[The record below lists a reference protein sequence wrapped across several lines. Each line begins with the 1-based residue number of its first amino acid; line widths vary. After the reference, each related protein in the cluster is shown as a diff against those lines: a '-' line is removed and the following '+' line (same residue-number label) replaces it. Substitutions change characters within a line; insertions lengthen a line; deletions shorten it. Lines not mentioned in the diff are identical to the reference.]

1 MRYLKDKNPNNKQ
14 LKTLIMLE
22 NTGTPFN
29 AITGD
34 KHLGIIP
41 SMANRHGLIAGA
53 TGTGKTCSLQ
63 NLAETF
69 SAMGVPVFA
78 TDIKG
83 DLTGVSKAGGGN
95 VHFEKSIE
103 DNHLKECGFEYKA
116 HPVCVWDVFGQEG
129 HPLRTTVSEM
139 GPILLSRIL
148 DLNETQSDVL
158 NMVFRIA
165 DDKELLL
172 LDLKDLRKMLEEVGN
187 NRTQYITAYG
197 NISIATI
204 GAIQRSLLSLEDQG
218 GDQFFGEPAIDIYDF
233 MQTRQGRGVINIL
246 ASDKIVNSPKVY
258 TSFLLYLLSELYEEL
273 PEVGDLDKPKL
284 VFFFDEAHM
293 LFNGISKSLLEKIEQ
308 IVRLIRSK
316 GVGVYF
322 CTQNPADIPDTV
334 LGQLGNRIQHA
345 LRAYTPHEQ
354 KAVKVA
360 ADSFR
365 TNPEFDTSKVITEL
379 AVGEAL
385 VSFLDPKGMP
395 SMVERAKVLPP
406 EGQAGAITPDE
417 RQRVIQTSMVYGK
430 YDKTIDRESA
440 YEILT
445 EKLQKEQ
452 EAKELAAQQKEAE
465 KLRKEEEKRQAAE
478 ERKQAAEE
486 RKRKA
491 EERERQRAKEKS
503 LGGSLQK
510 MVVTKAKREAV
521 NAAFKFGRGLLGS
534 LLKGK

>member
-1 MRYLKDKNPNNKQ
+1 MID
-14 LKTLIMLE
+14 

-29 AITGD
+29 AISGE

-95 VHFEKSIE
+95 VHFEKSVE

-116 HPVCVWDVFGQEG
+116 YPVCVWDVFGEAG

-148 DLNETQSDVL
+148 DLNDTQSDVL

-258 TSFLLYLLSELYEEL
+258 TSFLLYLLSELFEEL

-334 LGQLGNRIQHA
+334 LGQLGNRVQHA

-430 YDKTIDRESA
+430 YDKTVDRESA

-452 EAKELAAQQKEAE
+452 EAKELAAQQKEEE